1 MWSCF
6 IEPTFWSRKWSSK
19 ELLQWHFFC
28 GMESLAQHWL
38 TGLSVNPD
46 FGGWA
51 GDRLLLLFRN
61 MYVHRLPRCFILGV
75 LFARDCS
82 KIPFNHILRSWIG
95 LAASSTK
102 QPATDY
108 RRFILKFAV
117 ETSLE
122 HFRKPYQI
130 AAVLA
135 YRWRF
140 QEHRSLLSLF
150 SFAPNSF
157 EYAAALAVGVAQGT
171 NCCFDVVVVDVGV
184 CRMWPPGA
192 GKCNN
197 RQKSKKHIRI
207 ISLYRDRHDQT
218 WCCWIDGLKQV

>member
-1 MWSCF
+1 
-6 IEPTFWSRKWSSK
+6 
-19 ELLQWHFFC
+19 
-28 GMESLAQHWL
+28 
-38 TGLSVNPD
+38 
-46 FGGWA
+46 
-51 GDRLLLLFRN
+51 
-61 MYVHRLPRCFILGV
+61 MYVHRCFIPGV

-108 RRFILKFAV
+108 RHFVLKSAV

-122 HFRKPYQI
+122 HFRKQYQI

-150 SFAPNSF
+150 SFAPGSF

-184 CRMWPPGA
+184 CGTTCEPPSA

-197 RQKSKKHIRI
+197 RQKSKKTSESYLCTEIVTTKP
-207 ISLYRDRHDQT
+207 DAV
-218 WCCWIDGLKQV
+218 G

>member
-1 MWSCF
+1 
-6 IEPTFWSRKWSSK
+6 
-19 ELLQWHFFC
+19 
-28 GMESLAQHWL
+28 
-38 TGLSVNPD
+38 
-46 FGGWA
+46 
-51 GDRLLLLFRN
+51 
-61 MYVHRLPRCFILGV
+61 MYVHRLHRCFILGV

-82 KIPFNHILRSWIG
+82 KIPFNHILRSRIG
-95 LAASSTK
+95 LAASLTK

-117 ETSLE
+117 ETSLDNS
-122 HFRKPYQI
+122 RKQYQI

-150 SFAPNSF
+150 SFAPGSF

-184 CRMWPPGA
+184 CGMTCEPPGA
-192 GKCNN
+192 GKCNK
-197 RQKSKKHIRI
+197 KSKKT
-207 ISLYRDRHDQT
+207 SESYLCTETVTTKPDAV
-218 WCCWIDGLKQV
+218 G

>member
-1 MWSCF
+1 
-6 IEPTFWSRKWSSK
+6 
-19 ELLQWHFFC
+19 
-28 GMESLAQHWL
+28 MESLAQHWL
-38 TGLSVNPD
+38 LVWVSTLMLEVQQEIG
-46 FGGWA
+46 FCF
-51 GDRLLLLFRN
+51 LFRN
-61 MYVHRLPRCFILGV
+61 MYVHRCLILGV
-75 LFARDCS
+75 LSARDCS
-82 KIPFNHILRSWIG
+82 KIPFNRILRSRIG
-95 LAASSTK
+95 LAASLTK

-108 RRFILKFAV
+108 RRFILKSAV
-117 ETSLE
+117 ETSFQN
-122 HFRKPYQI
+122 FRKQYQI

-184 CRMWPPGA
+184 CGTTCEPPGA

-197 RQKSKKHIRI
+197 RQKSNRKTSESYLCKEIV
-207 ISLYRDRHDQT
+207 T
-218 WCCWIDGLKQV
+218 TKP